1 MGESMRKRAMLAA
14 LVIAGTVPVV
24 AGAAP
29 ASAARRSCPVDYGVL
44 ITSHS
49 TYRLPASGAYFKDG
63 PGGTMTASVTRAT
76 TISYSLST
84 SLEVSASY
92 LFASAKASVSGS
104 ITKSVA
110 ITTGHTY
117 SHDISARKYGN
128 LQYGS
133 NGFKVGW
140 QSNRTNP
147 NCTTTVLATG
157 TAKLPATSVGWHYW
171 ETSS

>member
-1 MGESMRKRAMLAA
+1 MRKRTKLAT
-14 LVIAGTVPVV
+14 LVMAGAIPFVV
-24 AGAAP
+24 GAAP
-29 ASAARRSCPVDYGVL
+29 ASAVVTPKRQCPLDYGVR

-49 TYRLPASGAYFKDG
+49 SYRLPASGAYFKDG
-63 PGGTMTASVTRAT
+63 PGGTITASVTRAS
-76 TISYSLST
+76 TITYSLST

-110 ITTGHTY
+110 VTTGHTY
-117 SHDISARKYGN
+117 SHNIHANKYGN

-133 NGFKVGW
+133 SGYKVGW
-140 QSNRTNP
+140 ESNRTNP
-147 NCTTTVLATG
+147 NCSVTVLKRG

-171 ETSS
+171 ETGS

>member
-1 MGESMRKRAMLAA
+1 MPGRLRGPDHLA
-14 LVIAGTVPVV
+14 LGL
-24 AGAAP
+24 
-29 ASAARRSCPVDYGVL
+29 SDS
-44 ITSHS
+44 
-49 TYRLPASGAYFKDG
+49 RLGAYFKDG
-63 PGGTMTASVTRAT
+63 PGGTITASVTRAS
-76 TISYSLST
+76 TITYSLSA

-117 SHDISARKYGN
+117 SHNIHSNKYGN

-140 QSNRTNP
+140 ESNRTNP
-147 NCTTTVLATG
+147 NCSVTTLARG

>member
-1 MGESMRKRAMLAA
+1 MSKRAKLAT
-14 LVIAGTVPVV
+14 LVVAGIMPVV

-29 ASAARRSCPVDYGVL
+29 ASAAVTPKRSCPVDYGVR
-44 ITSHS
+44 ITSH
-49 TYRLPASGAYFKDG
+49 TAYRIPASGAYFKDG
-63 PGGTMTASVTRAT
+63 PGGTMSASVTRAS
-76 TISYSLST
+76 TITYSLSA

-117 SHDISARKYGN
+117 SHDIHAHKYGN

-140 QSNRTNP
+140 ESNRTNP
-147 NCTTTVLATG
+147 NCSVSVLASG

>member
-1 MGESMRKRAMLAA
+1 MHKRAKIAALILAGTMPALAA
-14 LVIAGTVPVV
+14 
-24 AGAAP
+24 AAP
-29 ASAARRSCPVDYGVL
+29 ASALVTPKRSCPITYGVL
-44 ITSHS
+44 ITSHKA
-49 TYRLPASGAYFKDG
+49 YRIPAKGAYLKDG
-63 PGGTMTASVTRAT
+63 PGGTMTASVTRAS
-76 TISYSLST
+76 TITYSLST

-92 LFASAKASVSGS
+92 LFASAKASVNAG

-117 SHDISARKYGN
+117 SHDIHARKYGN

-140 QSNRTNP
+140 ESNRTNP
-147 NCTTTVLATG
+147 NCTTTTLASG
-157 TAKLPATSVGWHYW
+157 TAVLPATSVGWHYW

>member
-1 MGESMRKRAMLAA
+1 MSKRAKLAT
-14 LVIAGTVPVV
+14 LVVAGIMPIA

-29 ASAARRSCPVDYGVL
+29 ASAAVTPKRSCPVDYGVL
-44 ITSHS
+44 ITSHT
-49 TYRLPASGAYFKDG
+49 TYRIPASGSYFKDG
-63 PGGTMTASVTRAT
+63 PGGTISASVTRAS
-76 TISYSLST
+76 TITYSLSA

-110 ITTGHTY
+110 VTTGHSY
-117 SHDISARKYGN
+117 SHDIQAHKYGN

-140 QSNRTNP
+140 ESNRTNP
-147 NCTTTVLATG
+147 NCSVTTLASG

>member
-1 MGESMRKRAMLAA
+1 MRKRAMLGALLMAA
-14 LVIAGTVPVV
+14 SVPVV

-29 ASAARRSCPVDYGVL
+29 ASAAPRSCPVTYGVL
-44 ITSHS
+44 ITSHKA
-49 TYRLPASGAYFKDG
+49 YRLPAKGAYYKDG
-63 PGGTMTASVTRAT
+63 PGGTITASVTRAT
-76 TISYSLST
+76 TISYSLSA

-110 ITTGHTY
+110 VTTGHTY
-117 SHDISARKYGN
+117 SHDISAHRYGN

-133 NGFKVGW
+133 NGYKVGW

-147 NCTTTVLATG
+147 NCSTTVLATG

-171 ETSS
+171 ETKS

>member
-1 MGESMRKRAMLAA
+1 MRKRAMLAA
-14 LVIAGTVPVV
+14 LVMAGSVPVV

-29 ASAARRSCPVDYGVL
+29 ASATVRPQRCPVTYGVL
-44 ITSHS
+44 ITSHKA
-49 TYRLPASGAYFKDG
+49 YRLPAHGAYFKDG
-63 PGGTMTASVTRAT
+63 PGGTITASVTRAT

-110 ITTGHTY
+110 VTTGHTY
-117 SHDISARKYGN
+117 SHNIGAHKYGN

-133 NGFKVGW
+133 NGYKVGW
-140 QSNRTNP
+140 ESNRTNP
-147 NCTTTVLATG
+147 NCSTTVLARG

-171 ETSS
+171 ETRS

>member
-1 MGESMRKRAMLAA
+1 MRKRAMLAA
-14 LVIAGTVPVV
+14 FVMAGTVPVV

-29 ASAARRSCPVDYGVL
+29 ASATVVTPKSCPITYGVL
-44 ITSHS
+44 IKSH
-49 TYRLPASGAYFKDG
+49 TAYRLPAKGAYYKDG
-63 PGGTMTASVTRAT
+63 PGGTITASVTKAT

-110 ITTGHTY
+110 VTTGHSY
-117 SHDISARKYGN
+117 SHNINAHKYGN

-133 NGFKVGW
+133 NGYKVAW
-140 QSNRTNP
+140 ESNRTNP
-147 NCTTTVLATG
+147 NCSTTVLASG

-171 ETSS
+171 ETKS

>member
-1 MGESMRKRAMLAA
+1 MRKRTKLATLA
-14 LVIAGTVPVV
+14 VAGVMPLV

-29 ASAARRSCPVDYGVL
+29 ASAVVTPKRSCPVDYGVL

-49 TYRLPASGAYFKDG
+49 AYRIPASGAYFKDG
-63 PGGTMTASVTRAT
+63 PGGTITASVTRAS
-76 TISYSLST
+76 TITYSLST

-110 ITTGHTY
+110 VTTGHTY
-117 SHDISARKYGN
+117 SHNIHSNKYGN

-140 QSNRTNP
+140 ESNRTNP
-147 NCTTTVLATG
+147 NCSVTTLARG

>member
-1 MGESMRKRAMLAA
+1 MRKRATLAA
-14 LVIAGTVPVV
+14 FVMAATVPVV

-29 ASAARRSCPVDYGVL
+29 AAAGTVTPKSCPITYGVL
-44 ITSHS
+44 ITSHKA
-49 TYRLPASGAYFKDG
+49 YRLPAKGAYFKDG
-63 PGGTMTASVTRAT
+63 PGGTISASVTRSS
-76 TISYSLST
+76 TITYSLST

-110 ITTGHTY
+110 VTTGHTY
-117 SHDISARKYGN
+117 SHDINPHKYGN

-133 NGFKVGW
+133 NGYKVGW

-147 NCTTTVLATG
+147 NCRTTVLATG

-171 ETSS
+171 ETKS

>member
-1 MGESMRKRAMLAA
+1 MRKRAKLAA
-14 LVIAGTVPVV
+14 LVVAGTMPVL

-29 ASAARRSCPVDYGVL
+29 ASAVVTPKRSCPVDYGVL
-44 ITSHS
+44 IKSHKA
-49 TYRLPASGAYFKDG
+49 YRLPAKGAYFKDG
-63 PGGTMTASVTRAT
+63 PGGTITASVTRAT
-76 TISYSLST
+76 TITYSVSA

-110 ITTGHTY
+110 VTTGHTY
-117 SHDISARKYGN
+117 SHNINARKYGN

-133 NGFKVGW
+133 NGYQVSW
-140 QSNRTNP
+140 ESNRTNP
-147 NCTTTVLATG
+147 NCTVTTLASG
-157 TAKLPATSVGWHYW
+157 TAKLPASSVGWHYW